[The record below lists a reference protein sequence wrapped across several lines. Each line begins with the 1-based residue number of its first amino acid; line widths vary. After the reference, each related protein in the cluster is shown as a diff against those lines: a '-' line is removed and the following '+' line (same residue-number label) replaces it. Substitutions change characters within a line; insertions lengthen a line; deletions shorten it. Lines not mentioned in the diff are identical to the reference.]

1 MRARFVIV
9 IIALV
14 ASIDLLAASA
24 FAQAPGGAFDR
35 LAPGEQ
41 KIARSLYD
49 AQRRDLAPGRRLTLD
64 QIAATKRADGWGNVF
79 KDMKAQGLVTQKNMG
94 QVISHANGRPGPA
107 AGGIVTGANRVHAQ
121 VGSNTPMGIRSHTAD
136 APHGGA
142 TSGTHV
148 RGGHGLG
155 K

>member
-9 IIALV
+9 IVVLV
-14 ASIDLLAASA
+14 VSIDLLAALA
-24 FAQAPGGAFDR
+24 FAQTPGGAFDR

-49 AQRRDLAPGRRLTLD
+49 VQRRDLPPGRRLTLD
-64 QIAATKRADGWGNVF
+64 QIAARKGTEGWGNVF
-79 KDMKAQGLVTQKNMG
+79 KDMKSRGLVTQKNLG
-94 QVISHANGRPGPA
+94 QVISRAEGRPA
-107 AGGIVTGANRVHAQ
+107 TTASGIVTGANRAHDQ
-121 VGSNTPMGIRSHTAD
+121 VVGNTPAGIHSHTAD

-142 TSGTHV
+142 TSGIHV
-148 RGGHGLG
+148 SGGHALG